1 MTMIFKRPTGW
12 GDTPSPSSIRGDPK
26 AGVGRRLK
34 GGVNDA
40 DSSPSALPSRISG
53 GQCLHP
59 RGSQGGCSSKTRQK
73 KDGETLVMDKPVVV
87 GELRDEGAEMGVG
100 R

>member
-1 MTMIFKRPTGW
+1 MTWMPVPR
-12 GDTPSPSSIRGDPK
+12 SSISD
-26 AGVGRRLK
+26 LW
-34 GGVNDA
+34 
-40 DSSPSALPSRISG
+40 

-59 RGSQGGCSSKTRQK
+59 RGSQKGCSETRQK